1 MEDQMT
7 NGNGGRSPAF
17 GQLNGESVV
26 VQLEELLD
34 NFENLD
40 KNTLK
45 ALDRA
50 FGRYKT
56 LRPGFF
62 TEVTNRFSG
71 GVSILGEKVAALGK
85 KNTADEK
92 KSADTARG
100 KSKRSHASAKPVGI
114 QNSQASVYADTAN
127 DEIKQKLVAYEKAIS
142 QECLKAERAYADA
155 KAQYEYQKR
164 VLSVYEETV
173 EPFVEP
179 FKRVME
185 NLVYFA
191 ACADPAVC
199 EEGKTPLRNK
209 SRALRNG
216 MQPGMWGEY
225 LDAAHLDRIGEMF
238 DADNPAVPFSFRA
251 ESAAD
256 VNVRIA
262 AYKHRIEAAND
273 QRKPY
278 DTENAKLANQI
289 KHAQLLW
296 EYVSLLR
303 SFLPQLE
310 KIISTPEDAECTE
323 WATEIG
329 RLLLAAVENHACRNP
344 QMKFRWVYPHGELS
358 RTNEKIRVQFI
369 AAELDCPGLYYIL
382 QDANNSPERFICVFP
397 GCSKE

>member
-1 MEDQMT
+1 MDDQMT
-7 NGNGGRSPAF
+7 NRNGRQSPAF
-17 GQLNGESVV
+17 GQLNGESVI
-26 VQLEELLD
+26 VQMEELLD

-40 KNTLK
+40 ESTMK
-45 ALDRA
+45 ALERV

-62 TEVTNRFSG
+62 TEVTSYVSDGMSNFSG
-71 GVSILGEKVAALGK
+71 KFAAFGK
-85 KNTADEK
+85 KNSADEK
-92 KSADTARG
+92 KSVDIARG
-100 KSKRSHASAKPVGI
+100 KSKQTHVSKKSVGTQNRQTPV
-114 QNSQASVYADTAN
+114 NADTTN
-127 DEIKQKLVAYEKAIS
+127 DEIKQKLMACEKAMS

-155 KAQYEYQKR
+155 KAQYEYQKCI
-164 VLSVYEETV
+164 LSVYEETV
-173 EPFVEP
+173 APFVEP
-179 FKRVME
+179 FKKVME

-191 ACADPAVC
+191 ACADPAVY

-238 DADNPAVPFSFRA
+238 DADNPAAPFSFLA
-251 ESAAD
+251 ESAVD

-262 AYKHRIEAAND
+262 AYKRRVEAANS

-303 SFLPQLE
+303 SVLSELE

-329 RLLLAAVENHACRNP
+329 EALLAAVENHTCRNP
-344 QMKFRWVYPHGELS
+344 QMKFQWVYPHGELS
-358 RTNEKIRVQFI
+358 RKNEKIRVQFI

-382 QDANNSPERFICVFP
+382 QEEQNSPRRFICVSP
-397 GCSKE
+397 GYSKE

>member
-1 MEDQMT
+1 MDNQMT
-7 NGNGGRSPAF
+7 NSNGRQFPAS

-40 KNTLK
+40 ESTLK
-45 ALDRA
+45 ALERV

-62 TEVTNRFSG
+62 TEVTSYVSG
-71 GVSILGEKVAALGK
+71 GMSNISGKFAALGK
-85 KNTADEK
+85 KNSADEK
-92 KSADTARG
+92 KNADIARG
-100 KSKRSHASAKPVGI
+100 KTKQPHVSTKSVGI
-114 QNSQASVYADTAN
+114 QNRTPLDADTAN
-127 DEIKQKLVAYEKAIS
+127 DEIKQKLVAYEQAMS

-155 KAQYEYQKR
+155 KAKYEYQKR

-173 EPFVEP
+173 APFIEP
-179 FKRVME
+179 FKKVME

-191 ACADPAVC
+191 ACADPVVY

-216 MQPGMWGEY
+216 IQSGMWGVY

-238 DADNPAVPFSFRA
+238 DADNPVVPFSFRS
-251 ESAAD
+251 ESAVD
-256 VNVRIA
+256 VNARIA
-262 AYKHRIEAAND
+262 AYKHRVEAANG

-296 EYVSLLR
+296 EYVNLLR

-329 RLLLAAVENHACRNP
+329 TALLAAVENHVCRNSK
-344 QMKFRWVYPHGELS
+344 MKFQWVYPHGELS
-358 RTNEKIRVQFI
+358 QKNEKIRVQFI

-382 QDANNSPERFICVFP
+382 QQEHNSPRRFICVAP
-397 GCSKE
+397 GYSKE